1 MQFND
6 RFKDMQCQS
15 ENFKL
20 FASPFEF
27 EVEAAPENLQMELIE
42 LQGTSQLKQKFKE
55 TDIIQFYQQYVK
67 DDGSYPGLVQH
78 AKKICCMFG
87 STYLC
92 ESLFSKMKYA
102 KSRLRSRIVD
112 QHLEGNMRLST
123 STILPNIE
131 KLAKDMQHQVAH

>member
-1 MQFND
+1 
-6 RFKDMQCQS
+6 MQCQS
-15 ENFKL
+15 KNFKL
-20 FASPFEF
+20 FASPFEV

-42 LQGTSQLKQKFKE
+42 LQGTSQLKLKFKE
-55 TDIIQFYQQYVK
+55 ADIIQFYQQYVK

-78 AKKICCMFG
+78 AKKTCCMFG

-102 KSRLRSRIVD
+102 KSRLQSQITD